1 MGGGFIGKLI
11 YFWAF
16 MIGVIIFGKFFGYMN
31 DTKTA
36 VIVLIA
42 AALVFIVWTVGRSL
56 AAKRREEQAWQA
68 EQAKIASRKKG
79 GNKRR

>member
-1 MGGGFIGKLI
+1 MGEGFIGKLI

-16 MIGVIIFGKFFGYMN
+16 MIGVVVFGKLFGYMN

-42 AALVFIVWTVGRSL
+42 AAIAFVIWNVGRSK
-56 AAKRREEQAWQA
+56 AKQRNEEKAWEEQ
-68 EQAKIASRKKG
+68 QAKIAAKKK
-79 GNKRR
+79 KRR